1 MVFRPVK
8 PKRVYV
14 QIAEQ
19 ITDLIKR
26 GEFPPGAQLPPE
38 RELAQ
43 RLQVSRASLRE
54 ALSALQMMGLVETR
68 SGQGTF
74 VCAKD
79 LASVLRFDASW
90 LYEDEESPFAIL
102 QARKMIEPPIAALA
116 AVQCSGV
123 ALGRVKEIQDLVDAE
138 RGHRHIFSDGDRRF
152 HLAIAEATENPVLI
166 RVMSVIYELMGQ
178 RLWLSLR
185 DSTLTTRER
194 LVEYG
199 AQHRA
204 VYEALAA
211 HDGPAA
217 AARMRDHLES
227 VEQLM
232 IEAELV
238 PGVVGVEAMPVV
250 VDCDELV

>member
-1 MVFRPVK
+1 MVFTPIK
-8 PKRVYV
+8 SQRVYI
-14 QIAEQ
+14 QIVEQ
-19 ITDLIKR
+19 IIDLIKR

-54 ALSALQMMGLVETR
+54 ALSALQMMGLVDTK

-74 VCAKD
+74 VCPKLSPA
-79 LASVLRFDASW
+79 LHFDTTW

-102 QARKMIEPPIAALA
+102 QARKVIEPPIAALA
-116 AVQCSGV
+116 AVLCSDA
-123 ALGRVKEIQDLVDAE
+123 ALRRVRAIQDLVDAK
-138 RGHRHIFSDGDRRF
+138 RGNLHVLSDGDRKF

-185 DSTLTTRER
+185 DSTLRTRQR
-194 LVEYG
+194 LVEY
-199 AQHRA
+199 ADQHWG

-217 AARMRDHLES
+217 AACAREHLES

-232 IEAELV
+232 IEAELF
-238 PGVVGVEAMPVV
+238 PAE
-250 VDCDELV
+250 